1 MKSESHEKKEACGCG
16 TCGSDISS
24 CCSEET
30 ERNEAITMKT
40 PGMPAAG
47 SGCKCG
53 SAHAAEGVSCCGESG
68 DKTVPDSDGIV
79 AGCSCRDAGKEK
91 KVEVEYLYLDLHSC
105 DRCIGTDRVLD
116 DVISK
121 LTPMLEMA
129 GYAVNYTKV
138 EMENEEMAISHRFVS
153 SPTIRV
159 NGRDIALSVQESP
172 CGCCSDISGTEVDC
186 RVFEY
191 DGKSYEIPPKEMLT
205 EAIMATVFTDSACC
219 GEVSAYQLPE
229 NLKQFYAGKN
239 KKCAGGNCC

>member
-1 MKSESHEKKEACGCG
+1 VKTEAYEKKACSCG
-16 TCGSDISS
+16 TYDNDISS
-24 CCSEET
+24 CCPEKT
-30 ERNEAITMKT
+30 GRNEAITMKT
-40 PGMPAAG
+40 AKIPAAG
-47 SGCKCG
+47 RGCSCG
-53 SAHAAEGVSCCGESG
+53 NAHTAEGVSCCGESA
-68 DKTVPDSDGIV
+68 DRPATDSDVIGT
-79 AGCSCRDAGKEK
+79 GCSCRDAGKEK
-91 KVEVEYLYLDLHSC
+91 KVAVEYLYLDLHSC

-121 LTPMLEMA
+121 LAPVLEMA
-129 GYAVNYTKV
+129 GYTVNYTKV
-138 EMENEEMAISHRFVS
+138 EMENEEMAIFHRFVS

-172 CGCCSDISGTEVDC
+172 CGCCSDISGTNVDC

-205 EAIMATVFTDSACC
+205 EAIMAAVLTDRACC

-229 NLKQFYAGKN
+229 NLKQFYDGKS